1 MALREMCERRLEG
14 GDVSPELTK
23 VLIAGALMLHGV
35 AHGKAFFALIGD
47 AHRAGD
53 RTPVPVRS
61 WLLPSL
67 SPRAAALLA
76 SPFWLL
82 STLGFVLCSL
92 SFWGFLEAGDIWRPL
107 AVAGSIVSTLGI
119 VLFSGIWPG
128 APSRRLSTLDTVIAL
143 VLNGVILVLLVW
155 LQWPPYSMY
164 GK

>member
-1 MALREMCERRLEG
+1 
-14 GDVSPELTK
+14 VSPELIK
-23 VLIAGALMLHGV
+23 VLLAGALMLHGV

-47 AHRAGD
+47 AQRAGD
-53 RTPVPVRS
+53 RTPLPVRS

-82 STLGFVLCSL
+82 STLGFILSSL
-92 SFWGFLEAGDIWRPL
+92 SFWGFLVTGDIWRPL

-128 APSRRLSTLDTVIAL
+128 APNRRLSTLDTGIAL

-155 LQWPPYSMY
+155 LQWPPYPVY